1 MTGLLGCE
9 IWERIVRLKPDLL
22 RRIVRLKPDLLRRIV
37 RLKPD
42 LLRRIV
48 RLKPD
53 LLRRVAWAVVMIVGG
68 LPGWESTASSAAEGQ
83 REPMRLIFDT
93 DICGDCDDVLALG
106 MIHSLQ
112 SRGACQLLA
121 VTISADHEL
130 AAPFVNAVNTFY
142 GRADIPIGVVGKG
155 GVVEKSR
162 YLSLVEQKDGDRY
175 RFPHDLLSGRS
186 APSATAVL
194 RKTLATQPDQSVV
207 IAQVGFSTNLA
218 RLLDSP
224 PDEHSPLTGQ
234 VLVEKKVKL
243 LSLMAGAFETID
255 GKRRYLEYNVVK
267 DVPSARVLAERWPT
281 ALVYSGFEIG
291 IALPYPAVSIER
303 DYGYVPHHP
312 LAEAYIRYIPPPHNR
327 PTWDLTSVL
336 YAVLGDRGYFD
347 LSAPGRV
354 TVEADGHTRFVES
367 PQGSHRYLV
376 LRPDQKPRVLEALVQ
391 LSSQPAQA
399 TESKRR

>member
-1 MTGLLGCE
+1 MRKSL
-9 IWERIVRLKPDLL
+9 I
-22 RRIVRLKPDLLRRIV
+22 
-37 RLKPD
+37 
-42 LLRRIV
+42 
-48 RLKPD
+48 
-53 LLRRVAWAVVMIVGG
+53 WAVLLMIGG
-68 LPGWESTASSAAEGQ
+68 LAGWESPESTAAEAPP
-83 REPMRLIFDT
+83 EPVPLIFDT

-106 MIHSLQ
+106 MIHALE
-112 SRGACQLLA
+112 SRGACKLLA
-121 VTISADHEL
+121 VTISVDHDL
-130 AAPFVNAVNTFY
+130 AAPFVDAVNTFY
-142 GRADIPIGVVGKG
+142 GRGDVPIGVVGKG

-162 YLSLVEQKDGDRY
+162 YLSLADEKDGDRY

-194 RKTLATQPDQSVV
+194 RKTLAAQPDHSVV

-224 PDEHSPLTGQ
+224 ADEYSPLTGLQ
-234 VLVEKKVKL
+234 LVEKKVKL
-243 LSLMAGAFETID
+243 LSLMAGAFQTID
-255 GKRRYLEYNVVK
+255 GNRHYLEYNVIK
-267 DVPSARVLAERWPT
+267 DVSSARILAEQWPT

-303 DYGYVPHHP
+303 DFGYVPHHP

-347 LSAPGRV
+347 LSPPGKV
-354 TVEADGHTRFVES
+354 TVLSDGFTQFAQS
-367 PQGSHRYLV
+367 PQASHRYLV

-391 LSSQPAQA
+391 LSSQPPTT
-399 TESKRR
+399 TESNKR